1 MSLYVLSL
9 DVWAASAVVTK
20 SPPGVFVDPVSD
32 FRPEPS
38 RVTLK
43 VLCSFDVQGVLEV
56 EQIGEQR
63 VEAPND
69 VLEPAGRCPAHTLVA
84 HARRSQDRQ
93 ADVTG

>member
-9 DVWAASAVVTK
+9 DVWAASAVTK

-69 VLEPAGRCPAHTLVA
+69 VLEPAGRCPSHPMVA

-93 ADVTG
+93 ADITG